1 MRNFMRLY
9 DSGPAE
15 VQEGKPENWKSG
27 CYLEKFVPVGNCT
40 QRGDEE
46 IWGYEKLCTACQ
58 GVYILSDDCFPAFFN
73 SVVCDNSEKDC
84 IFDQYTAMAHGKCQ
98 AKTLSFKVMRN
109 KGTRECE
116 EWIFEYL
123 DVPIACECFLSK
135 TSFLHAVP
143 EL

>member
-1 MRNFMRLY
+1 MIAFQHFLIQLFVIILKRIAFLINIQLWVRLLF
-9 DSGPAE
+9 
-15 VQEGKPENWKSG
+15 KS
-27 CYLEKFVPVGNCT
+27 N
-40 QRGDEE
+40 
-46 IWGYEKLCTACQ
+46 KL
-58 GVYILSDDCFPAFFN
+58 FN
-73 SVVCDNSEKDC
+73 RIS
-84 IFDQYTAMAHGKCQ
+84 FLAHGKCQ